1 MAYVSVSEV
10 CNDTPTIK
18 RMDNGWVS
26 IMYPSAKIH
35 IALSPDEA
43 VELTER
49 LADFLGGVRA
59 VEVAA

>member
-1 MAYVSVSEV
+1 MAYVSVSEI
-10 CNDTPTIK
+10 CNDAPTIK
-18 RMDNGWVS
+18 QMDNGWVS

-35 IALSPDEA
+35 IALSHDEA
-43 VELTER
+43 TQLVER